1 MLQSRVTVLSSKGNG
16 DMKKLALISAMA
28 VGLAMGGVSSTA
40 VAKDLVIG
48 ASMSKFADKWL
59 TYLID
64 GINDF
69 DRKHDD
75 VKVIMTDA
83 NDDPSR
89 MVNQIENFIAQGVDA
104 VIIHPT
110 DRQTVRPIA
119 RKLKRAGIPLVVVNR
134 RPNDDD
140 MDTISA
146 YVGSDEIKGGLM
158 QGEAVVER
166 LAGKEGRVGILMG
179 PLGLE
184 GQINRTA
191 GNKQVFDKYDNIKVL
206 VEQEGKWDRAKGLE
220 ITEDW
225 LQGRSKLNVIVS
237 NNDEM
242 AIGAV
247 LATRKAGYKDED
259 FIIVGLDGTPD
270 ALEYLGKGLDVTVFQ
285 DGYTQGFD
293 GAKAAY
299 RLAKGEKIDQIQW
312 VPFKLVTPENKQEYM
327 PKQ

>member
-1 MLQSRVTVLSSKGNG
+1 
-16 DMKKLALISAMA
+16 MKKLALTSAVAIGMCL
-28 VGLAMGGVSSTA
+28 GSISTA
-40 VAKDLVIG
+40 TIAKDMVIG
-48 ASMSKFADKWL
+48 ASMSKFSDKWL

-64 GINDF
+64 GINQF
-69 DRKHDD
+69 DKEHDD
-75 VKVIMTDA
+75 VKIIMTDA
-83 NDDPSR
+83 NDDPAR
-89 MVNQIENFIAQGVDA
+89 MVNQIENFIDQGVDA

-134 RPNDDD
+134 RPNDED
-140 MDTISA
+140 MDTVSA
-146 YVGSDEIKGGLM
+146 YVGSDETKGGQM
-158 QGEAVVER
+158 QGEAVVE
-166 LAGKEGRVGILMG
+166 LLKGQEGRVGILMG
-179 PLGLE
+179 LLGLE

-191 GNKQVFDKYDNIKVL
+191 GNKEIFDKHDNIKVL

-225 LQGRSKLNVIVS
+225 LQGKEKLNVIVS

-247 LATRKAGYKDED
+247 LATRKAGFKDED

-270 ALEYLGKGLDVTVFQ
+270 ALDYLGKGLDITVFQ
-285 DGYTQGFD
+285 DGNTQGYD

-299 RLAKGEKIDQIQW
+299 NLARGEKIEKTQW
-312 VPFKLVTPENKQEYM
+312 VPFKLITPENKQEFV
-327 PKQ
+327 PKK

>member
-1 MLQSRVTVLSSKGNG
+1 
-16 DMKKLALISAMA
+16 MKKLALISAMA
-28 VGLAMGGVSSTA
+28 VGLSLGSLSGAAS
-40 VAKDLVIG
+40 AKELVIG

-69 DRKHDD
+69 DKQHDD

-83 NDDPSR
+83 NDDPAR
-89 MVNQIENFIAQGVDA
+89 MVNQIENFIEQGVDA

-134 RPNDDD
+134 RPNDED
-140 MDTISA
+140 METVSA
-146 YVGSDEIKGGLM
+146 YVGSDEIKGGHM
-158 QGEAVVER
+158 QGEAVAK
-166 LAGKEGRVGILMG
+166 LLDGKEGRVGILMG
-179 PLGLE
+179 ILGLE

-191 GNKQVFDKYDNIKVL
+191 GNKEIFDKHDNISVL

-225 LQGRSKLNVIVS
+225 LQGKEKLNVIVS

-270 ALEYLGKGLDVTVFQ
+270 ALDYLGKGLDVTVFQ
-285 DGYTQGFD
+285 DGHTQGHD

-299 RLAKGEKIDQIQW
+299 ELARGQTVEKTQW
-312 VPFKLVTPENKQEYM
+312 VPFKLITPDNKAEFM
-327 PKQ
+327 PK

>member
-1 MLQSRVTVLSSKGNG
+1 
-16 DMKKLALISAMA
+16 MKKLALMSAVA
-28 VGLAMGGVSSTA
+28 IGLGLGSISTA
-40 VAKDLVIG
+40 TIAKDLVIG
-48 ASMSKFADKWL
+48 ASMSKFSDKWL

-64 GINDF
+64 GINQF
-69 DRKHDD
+69 DKEHDD
-75 VKVIMTDA
+75 VKIIMTDA
-83 NDDPSR
+83 NDDPAR
-89 MVNQIENFIAQGVDA
+89 MVNQIENFIDQGVDA

-134 RPNDDD
+134 RPNDED
-140 MDTISA
+140 METVSA
-146 YVGSDEIKGGLM
+146 YVGSDEIKGGQM
-158 QGEAVVER
+158 QGEAVVE
-166 LAGKEGRVGILMG
+166 LLKGQEGRVGILMG
-179 PLGLE
+179 LLGLE

-191 GNKQVFDKYDNIKVL
+191 GNKEIFDKHDNIKVL

-225 LQGRSKLNVIVS
+225 LQGKDKLNVIVS

-247 LATRKAGYKDED
+247 LATRKAGFKDED

-270 ALEYLGKGLDVTVFQ
+270 ALDYLGKGLDITVFQ
-285 DGYTQGFD
+285 DGNTQGYD

-299 RLAKGEKIDQIQW
+299 NLAKGETIEKTQW
-312 VPFKLVTPENKQEYM
+312 VPFKLITPANKQDFM
-327 PKQ
+327 PKK

>member
-1 MLQSRVTVLSSKGNG
+1 
-16 DMKKLALISAMA
+16 MKKLALISAVA
-28 VGLAMGGVSSTA
+28 IGVGLGSISTA
-40 VAKDLVIG
+40 ASAKDLVIG

-64 GINDF
+64 GINQF
-69 DRKHDD
+69 DKEHDD
-75 VKVIMTDA
+75 VKVVMTDA
-83 NDDPSR
+83 NDDPAR
-89 MVNQIENFIAQGVDA
+89 MVNQVENFIDQGVDA

-140 MDTISA
+140 METVSA
-146 YVGSDEIKGGLM
+146 YVGSDEIKGGQM
-158 QGEAVVER
+158 QGQAVVD
-166 LAGKEGRVGILMG
+166 LLKGKEGRVGILMG
-179 PLGLE
+179 LLGLE

-191 GNKQVFDKYDNIKVL
+191 GNKEVFSKHDNIKVL
-206 VEQEGKWDRAKGLE
+206 AEQEGKWDRAKGLE

-225 LQGRSKLNVIVS
+225 LQGKKNLNVIVS

-247 LATRKAGYKDED
+247 LATRKAGFKDED

-270 ALEYLGKGLDVTVFQ
+270 ALDYLGKGLDITVFQ
-285 DGYTQGFD
+285 DGITQGYD

-299 RLAKGEKIDQIQW
+299 NLAKGEKIERVQW
-312 VPFKLVTPENKQEYM
+312 VPFKLITPANKQEFM
-327 PKQ
+327 PKK

>member
-1 MLQSRVTVLSSKGNG
+1 MET
-16 DMKKLALISAMA
+16 MKKLALISAIALA
-28 VGLAMGGVSSTA
+28 VGAASPA
-40 VAKDLVIG
+40 VMAKDIVIG

-69 DRKHDD
+69 DKQHDD
-75 VKVIMTDA
+75 VKVILTDA
-83 NDDPSR
+83 NDDPAR
-89 MVNQIENFIAQGVDA
+89 MVNQVDNFIDQGVDA

-134 RPNDDD
+134 RPNDED
-140 MDTISA
+140 MDTVSA
-146 YVGSDEIKGGLM
+146 YVGSDEIKGGQM
-158 QGEAVVER
+158 QGEAVVK
-166 LAGKEGRVGILMG
+166 LLDGKEGRVGILMG
-179 PLGLE
+179 ILGLE

-191 GNKQVFDKYDNIKVL
+191 GNKQVFEKHDNIKV
-206 VEQEGKWDRAKGLE
+206 VAEQEGKWDRAKGLE

-225 LQGRSKLNVIVS
+225 LQGKNNLNVILS

-242 AIGAV
+242 AIGAL
-247 LATRKAGYKDED
+247 LAVRKAGMKDED

-270 ALEYLGKGLDVTVFQ
+270 ALGYLGKGLDATVFQ
-285 DGYTQGFD
+285 DGHTQGHD

-299 RLAKGEKIDQIQW
+299 QLARGEKIEQVQW
-312 VPFKLVTPENKQEYM
+312 VPFKLVTPENQQDFM
-327 PKQ
+327 PKK

>member
-1 MLQSRVTVLSSKGNG
+1 
-16 DMKKLALISAMA
+16 MKKLAVMSAVA
-28 VGLAMGGVSSTA
+28 IGVGLGSISTA
-40 VAKDLVIG
+40 ALAKDLVIG

-64 GINDF
+64 GINQF
-69 DRKHDD
+69 DKEHED
-75 VKVIMTDA
+75 VKIIMTDA
-83 NDDPSR
+83 NDDPAR
-89 MVNQIENFIAQGVDA
+89 MVNQVENFIDQGVDA

-140 MDTISA
+140 METVSA
-146 YVGSDEIKGGLM
+146 YVGSDEIKGGQM
-158 QGEAVVER
+158 QGQAVVD
-166 LAGKEGRVGILMG
+166 LLKGKEGRIGILMG
-179 PLGLE
+179 LLGLE

-191 GNKQVFDKYDNIKVL
+191 GNKEVFSKHHNIKVL
-206 VEQEGKWDRAKGLE
+206 AEQEGKWDRAKGLE

-225 LQGRSKLNVIVS
+225 LQGKKNLNVIVS

-247 LATRKAGYKDED
+247 LATRKAGFKDED

-270 ALEYLGKGLDVTVFQ
+270 ALDYLGKGLDITVFQ
-285 DGYTQGFD
+285 DGNTQGYD

-299 RLAKGEKIDQIQW
+299 RLAKGEKIERVQW
-312 VPFKLVTPENKQEYM
+312 VPFKLITPANKQEFM
-327 PKQ
+327 PKK